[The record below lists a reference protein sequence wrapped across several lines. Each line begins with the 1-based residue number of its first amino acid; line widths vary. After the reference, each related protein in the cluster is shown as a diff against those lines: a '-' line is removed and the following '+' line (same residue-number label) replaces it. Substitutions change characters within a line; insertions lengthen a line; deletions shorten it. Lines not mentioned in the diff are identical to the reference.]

1 MTNTNL
7 MKREYQICTRCIMD
21 TSDPEIE
28 FNSQGVCNHCL
39 SYDDTAKKVLLTD
52 EEKKPQLTK
61 IVAEI
66 KEAGKNKE
74 YDCIIGLSGGVD
86 SSYLAYCVK
95 DLGLRPLAVHLDNGW
110 NSELAVKNIENI
122 VKILDIDLYTYVIDW
137 EEFKDLQIAFLKAS
151 VVDIEMLT
159 DSAIIV
165 AIDRIA
171 KEKNI
176 SYFLSGSNFATENI
190 MPQSWFYSIKHDS
203 LNIRAISKRFGSVGK
218 LKSYPMFNFFEFW
231 RYTYFNKVK
240 TIPLLNF
247 LPYNKSEAMQ
257 FLIEKLN
264 WRDYGG
270 KHWESKFTQFYQ
282 VYILPRK
289 FGIDKRRAH
298 LSSLIVSGQ
307 LPREQGLKLISENI
321 YNERLLQEDKE
332 YLLKKFEL
340 SESEF
345 DRLMQADPLP
355 HDFYPSYVSYIKIL
369 RKFKRLLTRKKAHV

>member
-1 MTNTNL
+1 
-7 MKREYQICTRCIMD
+7 MD
-21 TSDPEIE
+21 TSDPGIS
-28 FNSQGVCNHCL
+28 FNAEGVCNHCL
-39 SYDDTAKKVLLTD
+39 SYDEAASKILLTE
-52 EEKKPQLTK
+52 EEKKKQLTK

-66 KEAGKNKE
+66 KEAGKDKE

-95 DLGLRPLAVHLDNGW
+95 ELGLRPLAVHLDNGW
-110 NSELAVKNIENI
+110 NSELAVNNIENI

-151 VVDIEMLT
+151 VVDMEMLT

-165 AIDRIA
+165 VIDRIA
-171 KEKNI
+171 KEKNV

-190 MPQSWFYSIKHDS
+190 MPESWFYSLKHDS
-203 LNIRAISKRFGSVGK
+203 LNIKAISKRFGSIKK
-218 LKSYPMFNFFEFW
+218 LTSYPMFSFVEFW
-231 RYTYFNKVK
+231 RYNYFNKVK
-240 TIPLLNF
+240 TVPLLNY
-247 LPYNKSEAMQ
+247 LPYNKAEAMK

-282 VYILPRK
+282 VYILPQK

-307 LPREQGLKLISENI
+307 LSREKGLQLISEKI
-321 YNERLLQEDKE
+321 YDEKLLQEDKE

-340 SESEF
+340 TESEF
-345 DRLMQADPLP
+345 DQLLQAAPLP
-355 HDFYPSYVSYIKIL
+355 HTHYPSFGSYIKVL
-369 RKFKRLLTRKKAHV
+369 RKFKRLLIRNKTS